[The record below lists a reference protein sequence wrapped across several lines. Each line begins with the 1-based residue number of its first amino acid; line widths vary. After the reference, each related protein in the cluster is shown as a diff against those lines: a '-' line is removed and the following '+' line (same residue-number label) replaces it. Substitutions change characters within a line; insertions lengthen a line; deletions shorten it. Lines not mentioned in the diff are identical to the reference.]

1 MSEHIGTSNLYNSMY
16 KVNSRVGVSDDVM
29 DTFRLFA
36 TAMEEEEEVR
46 DSAPNTDA
54 SSGKDPYARDSMGS
68 MGTIR
73 GPEAKR
79 ILDMCTYAGFGT
91 FIDPRE
97 DGLAWTIVSEG
108 DDELVICRHEDEVG
122 RVIRRHNNK
131 KG

>member
-54 SSGKDPYARDSMGS
+54 SSNPYGKKDPYASENTISGS
-68 MGTIR
+68 A
-73 GPEAKR
+73 AKR